1 MNVFSFLAVGS
12 AGISLALSVW
22 LLISGLGNQGLQAQW
37 QQKQQALLDQQQEL
51 ATQQQK
57 AQQQQQQIQSGKYV
71 AEQVGPAVLKDL
83 GSVVVQKK
91 NEKIRGLLSRY
102 GVSVQETPPAETKP
116 NP

>member
-1 MNVFSFLAVGS
+1 MTISSILAVAS
-12 AGISLALSVW
+12 AAVSLLLSVW
-22 LLISGLGNQGLQAQW
+22 LLFSGLANQGLQGQW
-37 QQKQQALLDQQQEL
+37 QEKQQTLLDQQQEL

-102 GVSVQETPPAETKP
+102 GVTVQETPPETKP
-116 NP
+116 AP

>member
-1 MNVFSFLAVGS
+1 MNPFSLLAVGA
-12 AGISLALSVW
+12 AGLSLVLSVW
-22 LLISGLGNQGLQAQW
+22 LLISGMANQDLQGQW
-37 QQKQQALLDQQQEL
+37 QQKQQTLLDQQQEL

-102 GVSVQETPPAETKP
+102 GVVVQEAPEAKP

>member
-1 MNVFSFLAVGS
+1 
-12 AGISLALSVW
+12 
-22 LLISGLGNQGLQAQW
+22 
-37 QQKQQALLDQQQEL
+37 
-51 ATQQQK
+51 
-57 AQQQQQQIQSGKYV
+57 V